1 MDDMCGSHV
10 FGLARQR
17 HRDLLIV
24 AKSARLIRR
33 TAHQHRSYHRCYE
46 RTLAWLGRWLV
57 KWGWRLQERYGIAST
72 HWAVV

>member
-1 MDDMCGSHV
+1 MYDMCSSHV
-10 FGLARQR
+10 SGLARQR

-33 TAHQHRSYHRCYE
+33 EAHQHKRNHRCYG

-57 KWGWRLQERYGIAST
+57 IWGWRLQERYGIAT
-72 HWAVV
+72 TR